1 MTDVEYELSQLV
13 ACMRAI
19 GHPIDDVAADRCRRI
34 LAGELN
40 EEDAVAEIWARY
52 AQPVSELAAALT
64 AGMLTEPQ
72 FTEAVVLLP
81 VVPQTPPRHPHSDL
95 WIPVT
100 GPISELHSAF
110 TAGLITATIHDTTLA
125 AMIAAG
131 HEA

>member
-34 LAGELN
+34 LAGELD

-64 AGMLTEPQ
+64 AGMLTEHE

-81 VVPQTPPRHPHSDL
+81 VVPQVPQHPHSDL

-100 GPISELHSAF
+100 GPISELHAAY
-110 TAGLITATIHDTTLA
+110 TAGLITAAVHDTVLA
-125 AMIAAG
+125 AMIAAR